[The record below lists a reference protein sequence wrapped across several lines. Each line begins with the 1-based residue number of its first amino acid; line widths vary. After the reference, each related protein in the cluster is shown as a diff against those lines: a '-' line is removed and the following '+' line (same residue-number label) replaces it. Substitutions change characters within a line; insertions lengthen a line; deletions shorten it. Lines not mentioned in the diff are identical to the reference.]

1 VIADLRA
8 RTPGGQTFS
17 AGVAERRHS
26 DLNEPAALIAAADKA
41 LYRAKRSGRNQV
53 ATATDSD
60 LDGSTQQLGGDQGV
74 ALAPITP
81 NERRPT

>member
-1 VIADLRA
+1 
-8 RTPGGQTFS
+8 
-17 AGVAERRHS
+17 
-26 DLNEPAALIAAADKA
+26 
-41 LYRAKRSGRNQV
+41 V